1 MAVRAITF
9 DFWNTLFRDANG
21 PPRQQMR
28 IDAFA
33 KATGV
38 ETARIDDVLNHVWA
52 EFARTHKE
60 EQRTLGPRDAVRLAA
75 QALNATIA
83 PDVEDELTD
92 LFATAI
98 LAYSPVLIEGADQ
111 AVRVAAEFGPIAIIS
126 DSGVSPGS
134 SLRELLVRANLA
146 QYFTTMVFSDEV
158 GVAKPQTPMFATAAQ
173 GLDVTMSD
181 LLHIGDLEHTDIA
194 GAKAVNAQAAIFGNG
209 EPTGETRADYVITHW
224 HEFSDIVNQLSGQA
238 A

>member
-38 ETARIDDVLNHVWA
+38 ETARIDEVLNDVWA

-60 EQRTLGPRDAVRLAA
+60 EQRTLGPRDAVCLAA
-75 QALNATIA
+75 KGLDVTIA
-83 PDVEDELTD
+83 SDVEDELTD
-92 LFATAI
+92 VFANAI
-98 LAYSPVLIEGADQ
+98 LAYSPVLIEGADE
-111 AVRVAAEFGPIAIIS
+111 AVRIAAQFGPIAIIS
-126 DSGVSPGS
+126 DSGVSPGR
-134 SLRELLVRANLA
+134 SLRELLVRSNLA
-146 QYFTTMVFSDEV
+146 DYFAAMVFSDEV
-158 GVAKPQTPMFATAAQ
+158 GVSKPQRPMFVTAAH
-173 GLDVTMSD
+173 GLNVAMTD

-209 EPTGETRADYVITHW
+209 EPTHATQADYIIAHW
-224 HEFSDIVNQLSGQA
+224 HEFEDIVSNLYV
-238 A
+238 